1 MIAQLLLSLTV
12 LVFIHE
18 LGHYLAARLF
28 KMKVDKFYIFFD
40 FLFPLPTVL
49 PFSLFKKKVGD
60 TEYGI
65 GWFPLG
71 GYVKIA
77 GMMDE
82 NMDAEQLASEPKPWE
97 YRSKPAWQRFIVL
110 IAGIVFNVVLAVFM
124 FITFFG
130 AINNEYLPL
139 SELNK
144 TGIYATE
151 LGKEFGFKNGDKII
165 GVNGKMPLRFSDVGG
180 VSTAFGGT
188 INVERNGKKMDI
200 DLPRDMYRYT
210 ERFAMPLVQKVEVH
224 EVFAGSNA
232 QKAALQKGDRFL
244 KVDGQPVK
252 NFYQFKGALGQA
264 AGKNISITVNRN
276 GQPKQLMAAVGAD
289 STLGFSLSQN
299 IIDEGTYTMANYSFG
314 QAVKYGLKQS
324 KDVVTTQILAFG
336 RMFTGEISV
345 RQISGP
351 VGMAEAFG
359 GVWDWSRFWQLTA
372 SISMMLAFINL
383 LPIPVLDGGHLV
395 FVTYEIITG
404 KKPPERILMTAQ
416 VIGMIMVMIL
426 LVFTFG
432 NDILKLIG
440 I

>member
-1 MIAQLLLSLTV
+1 MLSLTI

-18 LGHYLAARLF
+18 LGHFLAARLF

-40 FLFPLPTVL
+40 FLFPMPTL
-49 PFSLFKKKVGD
+49 FNFSLFKKKVGD

-82 NMDAEQLASEPKPWE
+82 NMDQDQLNSEPKPWE

-110 IAGIVFNVVLAVFM
+110 IAGVVFNVILAVFM
-124 FITFFG
+124 YITFFA
-130 AINNEYLPL
+130 AINNEYFPV

-144 TGIYATE
+144 TGIYANNLGQE
-151 LGKEFGFKNGDKII
+151 LGFKDGDKIL
-165 GVNGKMPLRFSDVGG
+165 GVNGEMPLRFADVGG

-188 INVERNGKKMDI
+188 INIERNGKTMDI
-200 DLPRDMYRYT
+200 ELPRDMYRYR
-210 ERFAMPLVQKVEVH
+210 ESFVMPLRQRVEVN
-224 EVFAGSNA
+224 EVIPGSNA
-232 QKAALQKGDRFL
+232 EKADLQKGDRFL
-244 KVDGQPVK
+244 KVEGKELNNYYDFK
-252 NFYQFKGALGQA
+252 NALAKGA
-264 AGKNISITVNRN
+264 GKQVSLTVDRN
-276 GQPKQLMAAVGAD
+276 GQPKQLMATVTAD
-289 STLGFSLSQN
+289 STLGFMLSPKLR
-299 IIDEGTYTMANYSFG
+299 DKDFYTMANYSFG
-314 QAVKYGLKQS
+314 QSVRYGLKQS
-324 KDVVTTQILAFG
+324 KDVVALQILGFG

-345 RQISGP
+345 RNISSPIGI
-351 VGMAEAFG
+351 AKAFG

-372 SISMMLAFINL
+372 AISMSLAFINL

-395 FVTYEIITG
+395 FVSYEIITG
-404 KKPPERILMTAQ
+404 RKPPEKVLMTAQ
-416 VIGMIMVMIL
+416 VVGMIMVLFL

-432 NDILKLIG
+432 NDILKGFG